1 MGEDLMGLG
10 RTFRMASAA
19 VGIAGLAVFV
29 LPSAEAYGATVNV
42 TPGHSIQAAVNAA
55 HAGDTIQ
62 VAAGTY
68 RESVEVTKSLNIIGA
83 GQGATILVPPS
94 SPPTKQ
100 SGFCFDRSTP
110 TSFNGMCIHGAVDN
124 NGNVTSPVGAVRVSG
139 FTVKNFDGVGVLF
152 FGASSP
158 HVDHS
163 TFLNN
168 SDYGTTAF
176 VSTNDVFDSNI
187 SNQNGEA
194 GIYVG
199 DSPHANATVTNNQPN
214 NNANFGIF
222 VRDAS
227 GPGMVANNVV
237 RGNCG
242 GILFLNTGANPSNW
256 QASGNEAAANDRVC
270 SPEGG
275 PPAGGIGIGVA
286 GVNKVNVHDN
296 LVRNNVASGPVS
308 VTGGVVVAFGASN
321 TIVTKNQI
329 TKNAPDIFW
338 DGSGT
343 ANSFSGNLC
352 HTSVPAGL
360 C

>member
-1 MGEDLMGLG
+1 MRLG
-10 RTFRMASAA
+10 RTIRFASTA
-19 VGIAGLAVFV
+19 VGIAAMAVFV
-29 LPSAEAYGATVNV
+29 LPSAAAYGATINV
-42 TPGHSIQAAVNAA
+42 SPGQSIQAAVNAA
-55 HAGDTIQ
+55 HAGDTIN

-68 RESVEVTKSLNIIGA
+68 HESVEIKKSLNIIGA

-94 SPPTKQ
+94 SPPRSQ
-100 SGFCFDRSTP
+100 GAPCFDPSNP
-110 TSFNGMCIHGAVDN
+110 TDFNGMCIHGVLDSH
-124 NGNVTSPVGAVRVSG
+124 GNVTSPVGAVRVSG
-139 FTVKNFDGVGVLF
+139 FTVKNFNGVGVLF
-152 FGASSP
+152 MGASSP
-158 HVDHS
+158 HVDHN

-168 SDYGTTAF
+168 ADYGTTAF

-187 SNQNGEA
+187 SNKNGEA

-199 DSPHANATVTNNQPN
+199 DSPHANATVTNNQAN

-227 GPGMVANNVV
+227 GPGMIANNVV

-256 QASGNEAAANDRVC
+256 QASGNQASANDAVC

-275 PPAGGIGIGVA
+275 PTAGGIGIGVA
-286 GVNKVNVHDN
+286 GVNSVNVHDN
-296 LVRNNVASGPVS
+296 LVTNNVASGPVQL
-308 VTGGVVVAFGASN
+308 TGGVLVGFGASH
-321 TIVTKNQI
+321 TTVTNNQI
-329 TKNAPDIFW
+329 TRNAPDIFW
-338 DGSGT
+338 DKSGT

-352 HTSVPAGL
+352 HTSVPSGL

>member
-1 MGEDLMGLG
+1 
-10 RTFRMASAA
+10 MASVG
-19 VGIAGLAVFV
+19 VGIAGMAAFV
-29 LPSAEAYGATVNV
+29 LPWTPAYAATINV

-55 HAGDTIQ
+55 HPGDTVH

-68 RESVEVTKSLNIIGA
+68 HESVEVKKSLNIIGD

-100 SGFCFDRSTP
+100 SAFCFNPQDPS
-110 TSFNGMCIHGAVDN
+110 SFNGMCIHGVIDQN
-124 NGNVTSPVGAVRVSG
+124 FNVTNPVGAVRVSG
-139 FTVKNFDGVGVLF
+139 FTVKNFQGIGVVF

-168 SDYGTTAF
+168 RDYGTTAF
-176 VSTNDVFDSNI
+176 VSSNDVFDSNV
-187 SNQNGEA
+187 SNLNGEA

-199 DSPHANATVTNNQPN
+199 DSPHANAIVTNNQTM

-227 GPGMVANNVV
+227 GPGQIANNVT

-242 GILFLNTGANPSNW
+242 GIFFLNTGSNPSNW
-256 QASGNEAAANDRVC
+256 EASGNLVTANDKVC
-270 SPEGG
+270 EGDEG
-275 PPAGGIGIGVA
+275 PTGGGVGIGVD
-286 GVNKVNVHDN
+286 GVNNVNVHDN
-296 LVRNNVASGPVS
+296 LVRNNVTEQRVDIS
-308 VTGGVVVAFGASN
+308 GGVAVLDHASH
-321 TIVTKNQI
+321 TTVTNNQI
-329 TKNAPDIFW
+329 TNNQPDIFW
-338 DGSGT
+338 DGTGSS
-343 ANSFSGNLC
+343 NSFGGNVC
-352 HTSVPAGL
+352 HTSVPPGL